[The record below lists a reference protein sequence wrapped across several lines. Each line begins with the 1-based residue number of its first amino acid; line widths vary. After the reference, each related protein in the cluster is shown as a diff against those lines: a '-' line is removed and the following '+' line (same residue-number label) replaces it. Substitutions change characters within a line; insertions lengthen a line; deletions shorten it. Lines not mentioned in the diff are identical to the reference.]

1 MKDLV
6 QRLMAFGLSV
16 NQAKVYLSI
25 AYSAEAN
32 VNSISSATKIHQQD
46 VYKILPKLEDM
57 GLITKTV
64 DHPLVIRAIPPEK
77 ALKHIITIEQEK
89 AAKKIK
95 RLKQTVKAL
104 TEAIEKNKD
113 QSRTELKQNNMEV
126 TFLCTDNAIDH
137 GLDSAFGNARV
148 ECNSVINF
156 ELMFRRLPLLEKRY
170 QALATNNVRTRIL
183 VDNVQNVENAM
194 KILERIIPEGNFKIR
209 QSDKITVKPYVI
221 FDNNEIFI
229 STQRKTLHN
238 FPCLLWTN
246 SQNIIHI
253 YKDNFERAW
262 KSSTEVLCR
271 KRRKPNELNTLKVE
285 TEFLAQ

>member
-1 MKDLV
+1 MD
-6 QRLMAFGLSV
+6 FGLSV
-16 NQAKVYLSI
+16 NQAKVYFSI
-25 AYSAEAN
+25 VHSTEAN
-32 VNSISSATKIHQQD
+32 VSSIASATKIHQQD

-64 DHPLVIRAIPPEK
+64 EHPLVIRAIPPEK
-77 ALKHIITIEQEK
+77 ALKHIITTEQEK
-89 AAKKIK
+89 ATKKIK

-113 QSRTELKQNNMEV
+113 QSRNDQKQNNMEV
-126 TFLCTDNAIDH
+126 TFLSTDNAINN
-137 GLDSAFGNARV
+137 GLDTAFGNARV

-183 VDNVQNVENAM
+183 VDNAENVENAM
-194 KILERIIPEGNFKIR
+194 KILERIIPEGNFEVR
-209 QSDKITVKPYVI
+209 QSGKITVKPYVI
-221 FDNNEIFI
+221 FDNNEIYI

-238 FPCLLWTN
+238 FPCVLWTN
-246 SQNIIHI
+246 SQNIIYI
-253 YKDNFERAW
+253 YKENFERAW
-262 KSSTEVLCR
+262 KSSTEVSCR
-271 KRRKPNELNTLKVE
+271 KRRKPNELSTLKVE

>member
-6 QRLMAFGLSV
+6 QRLIAFGLSV

-25 AYSAEAN
+25 VNSTEAN
-32 VNSISSATKIHQQD
+32 VSSIASGTKIHQQD

-64 DHPLVIRAIPPEK
+64 EHPLVIRAIPPEK

-113 QSRTELKQNNMEV
+113 ESCKELKQKNMEV
-126 TFLCTDNAIDH
+126 TFLSTDNAINH
-137 GLDSAFGNARV
+137 GLDNAFGNARV

-183 VDNVQNVENAM
+183 IDTAENVVNTI
-194 KILERIIPEGNFKIR
+194 KILESIIPEGNFEIR
-209 QSDKITVKPYVI
+209 KSGKITVKPYVI
-221 FDNNEIFI
+221 FDNKEIYI

-238 FPCLLWTN
+238 FPCVLRTN
-246 SQNIIHI
+246 SQNIIYI
-253 YKDNFERAW
+253 YKENFERAW

-271 KRRKPNELNTLKVE
+271 KRRKPNELSTLKVE